1 MAGLMTVAAAAAA
14 ETVYIR
20 DTLYV
25 PLRGGQSAEH
35 RILHRGI
42 RSGTPLELIRHNE
55 ETGYSLVRME
65 DGLEGWLQ
73 TQYLV
78 DEPIAQDQLED
89 TEQQLLDLE
98 AEHQQAL
105 LRIRELEEE
114 NAALTEELAGL
125 NERHAQTTEEL
136 AEIRALS
143 EDTIRI
149 KEQNESLRAEQ
160 EALNQQI
167 DALLIANDELQ
178 NDSSQEWFLRG
189 GAVVIIALVLGFW
202 FARRIYHRNIST
214 WS

>member
-1 MAGLMTVAAAAAA
+1 MGLAAAAAA

-20 DTLYV
+20 DSLYV
-25 PLRGGQSAEH
+25 PLRGGQSSEH

-42 RSGTPLELIRHNE
+42 RSGTALELIRHNE

-78 DEPIAQDQLED
+78 DEPVASTVLED
-89 TEQQLLDLE
+89 TERELLDLE

-105 LRIRELEEE
+105 LRIQELEEE
-114 NAALTEELAGL
+114 NAGLTEELAALG
-125 NERHAQTTEEL
+125 ERHADTTKEL
-136 AEIRALS
+136 AEIRALA

-149 KEQNESLRAEQ
+149 QEQNESLQAER

-167 DALLIANDELQ
+167 DALMIANDKLQ
-178 NDSSQEWFLRG
+178 NDSAQEWFLRG
-189 GAVVIIALVLGFW
+189 GAVVIIALLMGFW
-202 FARRIYHRNIST
+202 FARRIYHRDAAI